1 MLTMANKKLFYYF
14 IGIELILYFTFIILD
29 VFGVYSTS
37 SAIKFVSILLC
48 LVMSIVIQLRSE
60 RFLDRVMLSIALSF
74 TVFADIFLLFT
85 DYYVIGVCCFCVVQT
100 LYLVRIVNMKGEV
113 GCIEGRIRSRNLY
126 RKGKRLFLE
135 QFIKRILISSVIVG
149 ILLVIKF
156 PVDMLFSI
164 TTFYFISFICNIILV
179 YQIRAKSHYFH
190 GDIRLGLFWG
200 GLVLFFCCDI
210 MVGIFNAAGYVPLQ
224 EDIYRTLYQVSS
236 IGMWVFYLPGQ
247 VMITLS

>member
-1 MLTMANKKLFYYF
+1 
-14 IGIELILYFTFIILD
+14 
-29 VFGVYSTS
+29 
-37 SAIKFVSILLC
+37 
-48 LVMSIVIQLRSE
+48 
-60 RFLDRVMLSIALSF
+60 
-74 TVFADIFLLFT
+74 
-85 DYYVIGVCCFCVVQT
+85 
-100 LYLVRIVNMKGEV
+100 MKGEV
-113 GCIEGRIRSRNLY
+113 GRIEGRIRSRNLY

-156 PVDMLFSI
+156 PVDMLFGI

-179 YQIRAKSHYFH
+179 FQVKAKSHYFH
-190 GDIRLGLFWG
+190 GDIRLGLFLA